1 MNRFFLVLVGCLG
14 VAGLPGQAR
23 SQSPNPTIPMPPG
36 GWPGRYPVTQADAD
50 FFTGMISHH
59 AQAIVMAKWAP
70 THGASPRVATLCAR
84 IINAQG
90 DEINLMQTW
99 LRDRKLP
106 VPEAKPLPMKMHMNG
121 VEHEMMMPGMLTD
134 QQMKELEQAQGPEF
148 DRLFLTY
155 MIQHHK
161 GALTMVNDL
170 LAAPGAAQ
178 DDVAFK
184 MSSDIFADQTF
195 EIERMTQMLAQLP
208 PR

>member
-1 MNRFFLVLVGCLG
+1 
-14 VAGLPGQAR
+14 
-23 SQSPNPTIPMPPG
+23 
-36 GWPGRYPVTQADAD
+36 
-50 FFTGMISHH
+50 MISHH

-70 THGASPRVATLCAR
+70 THGASPRIATLCAR
-84 IINAQG
+84 IINAQT
-90 DEINLMQTW
+90 DEIHLMQGW
-99 LRDRKLP
+99 LKDRNLP
-106 VPEAKPLPMKMHMNG
+106 VPDAKPVPMKMHTNG

-134 QQMKELEQAQGPEF
+134 EQMKELEQAQGPEF

-195 EIERMTQMLAQLP
+195 EVERMTQMLAQLP
-208 PR
+208 QR